1 MKQLYSDLLDSYGEE
16 KIRLK
21 KAPAVSS
28 DRIYAL
34 ANAKA
39 GKENVFMKKKHNR
52 LPVVLAV
59 VVAAVLLMG
68 AGYLVAYNS
77 ITDFFVRNWEDMT
90 DTEITD
96 EHLATIENFS
106 QEIGLSQ
113 KSDGV
118 TITVDSAAVGG
129 DTFYVL
135 FAVECNSV
143 EFATTRS
150 PSFDECRWDITNSSA
165 TVQSGGLMWGGT
177 DENNVTYFV
186 LEGGIDITDEN
197 EPIAVSVHLAGL
209 HTNKDSTHEEYP
221 DTYLGG
227 SWDFEFTLEQNTLNS
242 LSLLEDGERK
252 TITIKMLDP
261 DVDSGVYPYRDVTV
275 DITSVTVNE
284 FSATVTYDVSSASVP
299 SDIYSFCCNYRDD
312 VYAVMQDGSE
322 IVTYFWAEDLNAD
335 LAGTEITIKSLWYS
349 VIDLSEL
356 KAIRI
361 GDTEFYVNTEESEAI
376 ESSVQEIGIT
386 ETIESDI
393 TVTVDSAMAS
403 KNEMY
408 FLLRI
413 EGESIEGALDPSE
426 HWYFDSCHFDIVNA
440 ITANYNTCDL
450 WRYEE
455 DGVYYWLWECN
466 YETLSEDIT
475 SIDCTLD
482 LGALHSNAFF
492 DGDVV
497 FDGSWSFEFT
507 VDIGDITAI
516 SLTTEIPGISELEI
530 TEFGSS
536 YLYTI
541 TDDTDYPVYLVAVM
555 KDGTEVNSTGGTGY
569 VERDENG
576 DRLMNYSYSHYYY
589 QWAVPIDLDEVDY
602 LYFVDGARDF
612 IEGTIIDF
620 G

>member
-1 MKQLYSDLLDSYGEE
+1 MKKLYSDLLDSYGEE

-34 ANAKA
+34 ANTKA
-39 GKENVFMKKKHNR
+39 GKENVFMEKKHHR

-77 ITDFFVRNWEDMT
+77 ITDYFVSHWENMT

-96 EHLATIENFS
+96 EHLAVIESFS

-209 HTNKDSTHEEYP
+209 HTNKASTHEEYP

-227 SWDFEFTLEQNTLNS
+227 SWDFEFTLEQNTLNP

-252 TITIKMLDP
+252 TVTVTMYDTKSTEATHSL
-261 DVDSGVYPYRDVTV
+261 VLKDVTV
-275 DITSVTVNE
+275 DVTSAVVTEFGITIT
-284 FSATVTYDVSSASVP
+284 FDDTTASVP
-299 SDIYSFCCNYRDD
+299 FGTYGDRFE
-312 VYAVMQDGSE
+312 VYALMQDGSE
-322 IVTYFWAEDLNAD
+322 ITVYSCSGSDD
-335 LAGTEITIKSLWYS
+335 GTATDDITLKYLWYS
-349 VIDLSEL
+349 VIDMSEL
-356 KAIRI
+356 KAVRI

-376 ESSVQEIGIT
+376 ESSVQEIGIS

-403 KNEMY
+403 RNEMY
-408 FLLRI
+408 FLVKV
-413 EGESIEGALDPSE
+413 EGESFMEMLDSGAE
-426 HWYFDSCHFDIVNA
+426 WYFERVVFDIDNA
-440 ITANYNTCDL
+440 NMASYGQRSGWD
-450 WRYEE
+450 YVE
-455 DGVYYWLWECN
+455 DGVYYSLYVAE
-466 YETLSEDIT
+466 YSTIGDDVETLNCSFSYGRAYYFDEDGNKVFIGGPWT
-475 SIDCTLD
+475 ID
-482 LGALHSNAFF
+482 
-492 DGDVV
+492 
-497 FDGSWSFEFT
+497 FT
-507 VDIGDITAI
+507 VDVGDV
-516 SLTTEIPGISELEI
+516 SYVYLTTDIEGVSGFTISE
-530 TEFGSS
+530 FGVN
-536 YLYTI
+536 YVI
-541 TDDTDYPVYLVAVM
+541 DTSVNENRWKINVVAVM
-555 KDGTEVNSTGGTGY
+555 KDGSEVITGSGFEGTESDEGY
-569 VERDENG
+569 FIASSGVVKHWYR
-576 DRLMNYSYSHYYY
+576 
-589 QWAVPIDLDEVDY
+589 QWEVPINLDEVDY
-602 LYFVDGARDF
+602 LYFVDGAGDF
-612 IEGTIIDF
+612 VEGTVIDF